1 MPPDK
6 FSRHREANK
15 SNEKP
20 KKSDSARRTEAETLM
35 EKIMSIGF
43 PTEDPGIVELKRLFD
58 DFADNGIG
66 GSGAVHLPEFKV
78 SILYKLS
85 VQPHIVSDAIIRKTG

>member
-6 FSRHREANK
+6 FSRIRYTK
-15 SNEKP
+15 RSNEKS

-43 PTEDPGIVELKRLFD
+43 PEEDPGIVELKRLFD
-58 DFADNGIG
+58 DFAEHGIG
-66 GSGAVHLPEFKV
+66 GSGAVRLPEFKV
-78 SILYKLS
+78 SVLYKLS